1 MKKHKIVSVFVVCLL
16 LAISIYG
23 LNPTSAKYTDT
34 FRSNDVALGVTVLEN
49 PENNFVVLSNSPNFD
64 PNGTWEIPEK
74 IPVDFST
81 SIPSRLL
88 MGGQY
93 MYRYSMNPINI
104 SQTNYLVFDCY
115 LPAGFSNDTLK
126 ACASAWDAKIELS
139 SDNKNDTKAEIHYDL
154 FAALDLSEPVTDGQ
168 WHKVIIRLEDF
179 GKEDGTTFDETKVNF
194 LGIYWYY
201 ANPTGTSITTFEG
214 YIKNLRFVK
223 YAELAPGIYPT
234 GNTQV
239 WG

>member
-34 FRSNDVALGVTVLEN
+34 FRSNDVALDVTVLEN

-64 PNGTWEIPEK
+64 PNGTWIVPEG

-81 SIPSRLL
+81 SIPVRLL
-88 MGGQY
+88 MGERY

-115 LPAGFSNDTLK
+115 LPAGFSNNTLK
-126 ACASAWDAKIELS
+126 AGASNWDAKIELS
-139 SDNKNDTKAEIHYDL
+139 SDNKNDTAAEIDYDL
-154 FAALDLSEPVTDGQ
+154 FAALNLSEPVTVGQ
-168 WHKVIIRLEDF
+168 WHKVIIRLDDF
-179 GKEDGTTFDETKVNF
+179 RKNGAAFDATNVSF

-201 ANPTGTSITTFEG
+201 ENPTGTITTFEG